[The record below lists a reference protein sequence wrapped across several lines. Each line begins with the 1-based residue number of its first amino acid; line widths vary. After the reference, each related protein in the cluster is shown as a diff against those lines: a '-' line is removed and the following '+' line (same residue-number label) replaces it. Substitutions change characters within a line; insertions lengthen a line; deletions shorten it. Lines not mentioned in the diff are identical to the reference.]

1 MFFVKYLDQKQ
12 GEARVVD
19 QNQLIRQRLSAF
31 LERRPSWE
39 QLIELGILGRQE
51 RFGLAQQ
58 VVDELLRSRLKA
70 QEEELA
76 RPPAGERS
84 YSAQMLQQLQP
95 SGERWQA
102 QLQRLKQ
109 LHQMKQQEM
118 KATEKRWQEAAAEC
132 QRQSCSPAVPQLV
145 KRLQAAVQLLSQHRD
160 LKAGPLASVFA
171 ELQDFQKLLLKR
183 RALENIVSMAEKTDA
198 AREAVFSYGSECQDI
213 HILDLLELC
222 AQLPPRSKA
231 VGMKRLRFIM
241 EPLRRN
247 LTQELAEQLQ
257 RIWPKEPN
265 SKVPA
270 TVPGR
275 VLELCRLL
283 AEAQRVER
291 ELRKAEAAEAH
302 RGSLPLSSD
311 DWPSEALAAPLVAR
325 FRHHF
330 CRADSDLCRMDKPE
344 WAFRYLTDLLSD
356 HLAELDSWGASQL
369 SEGLCQSLAQEARLF
384 LRLRM
389 PLLAKDEGG
398 RTLLYQTLQQLVKF
412 HASMQALGGES
423 CTQVLMK
430 DFDTNRPLEEVS
442 SPSPTRPREG
452 SLIAARL
459 ARAVRGREEELPLGF
474 LDVFTSADASFIAE
488 KLESALQSSAWRV
501 QPVDAKTDGSPEI
514 FALGTLLPDLLERA
528 AERCACLATEVA
540 RRSYCNLV
548 LAPGLRQSAT
558 ALKQRWNDLADPLKA
573 PQEVDRLLETLQELC
588 VFLDGFSLAKHIVTA
603 CDELRELQ
611 VLIRKKLLELQA
623 EDD

>member
-19 QNQLIRQRLSAF
+19 QNQLLRQRLSTF
-31 LERRPSWE
+31 LERRPSRE
-39 QLIELGILGRQE
+39 ELSELGILGRQE

-84 YSAQMLQQLQP
+84 YSVQMLQQLQP
-95 SGERWQA
+95 SGENWQS

-145 KRLQAAVQLLSQHRD
+145 QRLQQAVQLLSQHRD

-198 AREAVFSYGSECQDI
+198 AREAVFSYGSKCQDI

-222 AQLPPRSKA
+222 TQLPPRSKA

-241 EPLRRN
+241 EPLRQN

-270 TVPGR
+270 EIPGR
-275 VLELCRLL
+275 VLELCRRL

-291 ELRKAEAAEAH
+291 ELRRAEAAEGKPG
-302 RGSLPLSSD
+302 GSLPSD
-311 DWPSEALAAPLVAR
+311 DWPSVALAAPLVAR

-330 CRADSDLCRMDKPE
+330 CRADSELCRMDKPE

-356 HLAELDSWGASQL
+356 HLAELDSWGASPEL
-369 SEGLCQSLAQEARLF
+369 SENLCRSLAEEARLF

-423 CTQVLMK
+423 CTQVLME
-430 DFDTNRPLEEVS
+430 DFDTNRPLEELS
-442 SPSPTRPREG
+442 SPSPTRPTREG
-452 SLIAARL
+452 GLIAARL
-459 ARAVRGREEELPLGF
+459 ARAVRGREEEVPLGF
-474 LDVFTSADASFIAE
+474 LDVFTSADASFITD
-488 KLESALQSSAWRV
+488 KLDSALQSSAWRV
-501 QPVDAKTDGSPEI
+501 QPVDAKMDGSPDI

-528 AERCACLATEVA
+528 AERCRCLATEVA
-540 RRSYCNLV
+540 QGSYCKLV

-588 VFLDGFSLAKHIVTA
+588 VFLDSFSLARHIVAA

-611 VLIRKKLLELQA
+611 VP
-623 EDD
+623 